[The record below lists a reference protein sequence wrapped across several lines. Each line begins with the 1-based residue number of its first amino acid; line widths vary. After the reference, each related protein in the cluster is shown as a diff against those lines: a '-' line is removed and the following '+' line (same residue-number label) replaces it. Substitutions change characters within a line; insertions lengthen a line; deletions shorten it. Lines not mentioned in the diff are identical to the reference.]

1 MVAFS
6 GGKFGKRYRM
16 EEERKHREERAL
28 TTQPLILVSERVS
41 WKGANEITNSL
52 VEAVYY

>member
-1 MVAFS
+1 
-6 GGKFGKRYRM
+6 M
-16 EEERKHREERAL
+16 EEERKHRERAL

-41 WKGANEITNSL
+41 WKGANEIINSL